1 MTDNRRVK
9 RVVIV
14 GATDGL
20 GKALA
25 AEYASRGSW
34 VGLVGRGAEKLEGV
48 RAEIADRY
56 PDATVT
62 AVVCDLRDRELIAPA
77 FRNAV
82 ASVGHCD
89 LFLYNAGV
97 MFHGDGLTA
106 EPAKDRETME
116 VNAVAAVEMLGLA
129 ANYFREARRGQIAA
143 IASIAGDR
151 GRSGNPAYNAS
162 KAALTTY
169 LEGLRNRLFRFG
181 VTVSTVKPGFVGT
194 KMTAAKPGLFWVAPP
209 EEAARIIADRLERRH
224 EVFYVYRRW
233 GLFGLALRHI
243 PRFIFKRLG
252 PP

>member
-1 MTDNRRVK
+1 MK
-9 RVVIV
+9 RVVVV

-25 AEYASRGSW
+25 AEYASRGAW
-34 VGLVGRGAEKLEGV
+34 VCLVGRGREKLEAV
-48 RAEIADRY
+48 RAEIAGRF

-62 AVVCDLRDRELIAPA
+62 AVVCDLREAARIGPA
-77 FRNAV
+77 FREAV
-82 ASVGHCD
+82 ASIGHCD

-106 EPAKDRETME
+106 DGAKDRETME
-116 VNAVAAVEMLGLA
+116 VNAVAGVEMLGLA

-143 IASIAGDR
+143 ISSIAGDR
-151 GRSGNPAYNAS
+151 GRKGNPAYNAS

-169 LEGLRNRLFRFG
+169 LEGLRNRLHPFG

-194 KMTAAKPGLFWVAPP
+194 KMTAGKPGLFWVVSPD
-209 EEAARIIADRLERRH
+209 EAARIIADRLERRH

-233 GLFGLALRHI
+233 GLLGLALHHV
-243 PRFIFKRLG
+243 PRFLFKRFG

>member
-1 MTDNRRVK
+1 MK
-9 RVVIV
+9 RVVVV

-25 AEYASRGSW
+25 AEYASRGAW
-34 VGLVGRGAEKLEGV
+34 VCLVGRTGAKLEAA
-48 RAEIADRY
+48 RTELSARH

-62 AVVCDLRDRELIAPA
+62 AVLCDLRDSSRIGPA
-77 FRNAV
+77 FAEAV
-82 ASVGHCD
+82 ASIGHCD
-89 LFLYNAGV
+89 LFIYNAGV
-97 MFHGDGLTA
+97 LLGCDGEALDQG
-106 EPAKDRETME
+106 KDRETME
-116 VNAVAAVEMLGLA
+116 VNAVAAVEMLGHA

-143 IASIAGDR
+143 ISSIAGDR

-194 KMTAAKPGLFWVAPP
+194 KMTAGKKGLFWVAPP
-209 EEAARIIADRLERRH
+209 EKAARIIADRLGRGH

-233 GLFGLALRHI
+233 GLLGLLLRHV
-243 PRFIFKRLG
+243 PRFLFKRIG

>member
-1 MTDNRRVK
+1 MK
-9 RVVIV
+9 RVVVV

-25 AEYASRGSW
+25 AEYASRGAW
-34 VGLVGRGAEKLEGV
+34 VCLVGRGREKLEAV
-48 RAEIADRY
+48 RAEIAGRF

-62 AVVCDLRDRELIAPA
+62 AVVCDLREAARIAPA
-77 FRNAV
+77 FREAV
-82 ASVGHCD
+82 ASIGHCD

-97 MFHGDGLTA
+97 MYPGDGLTA
-106 EPAKDRETME
+106 DGATDRETME
-116 VNAVAAVEMLGLA
+116 VNAVAGVEMLGLA

-143 IASIAGDR
+143 ISSIAGDR
-151 GRSGNPAYNAS
+151 GRKGNPAYNAS

-169 LEGLRNRLFRFG
+169 LEGLRNRLHPFG

-194 KMTAAKPGLFWVAPP
+194 KMTAGKPGLFWVVPP
-209 EEAARIIADRLERRH
+209 DEAARIIADRLERRH

-233 GLFGLALRHI
+233 GLLGLALRHV
-243 PRFIFKRLG
+243 PRFLFKRFG

>member
-1 MTDNRRVK
+1 VK
-9 RVVIV
+9 RVVVV

-34 VGLVGRGAEKLEGV
+34 VCLVGRGAERLEAV
-48 RAEIADRY
+48 RAELSRRY

-62 AVVCDLRDRELIAPA
+62 SVLCDLRDRDRIAPA
-77 FRNAV
+77 FEEAV
-82 ASVGHCD
+82 ASIGHCD

-97 MFHGDGLTA
+97 MHHGDSLTA
-106 EPAKDRETME
+106 EPGKDRETME

-143 IASIAGDR
+143 ISSIAGDR
-151 GRSGNPAYNAS
+151 GRKGNPAYNAS

-169 LEGLRNRLFRFG
+169 LEGLRNRLFPFG

-194 KMTAAKPGLFWVAPP
+194 RMTAGKAGLFWVSPP
-209 EEAARIIADRLERRH
+209 EETARIIADRLERRH

-233 GLFGLALRHI
+233 GLFGLALRHV
-243 PRFIFKRLG
+243 PRFLFKRFG